1 MILDD
6 GPDPVE
12 VPRAP
17 AARWIEIL
25 LWVFMLSFAFDY
37 RADVSREAT
46 GDTGGIDQLIF
57 LAVCL
62 SSAGAL
68 FLLGWRWLIV
78 RPGAWILLLWGGLL
92 VFLTANA
99 FVHGVQPSRSLRTG
113 LPFGLCLAGIMAA
126 HIAGCA
132 GIRPSR
138 IVAPVF
144 AAAVINIIWRIA
156 QGFLFKGVSL
166 ESVRVE
172 VLSPATNWMAA
183 WIGCALLLRGRFHWT
198 ILLGCG
204 VLVTGILVTVTRALI
219 FPVAASTLAAGIAL
233 LFGIAWG
240 AFFWSE
246 VPKKFLP
253 IGLAVLVAI
262 AALGVAAAAFPTLV
276 ERWSE
281 RLFHHASDR
290 NITQDVSW
298 MTRRAEAEDIMKILA
313 EDKTRFVTGMGIG
326 ASYTWSQAYLPEL
339 YLVYPRDAELGD
351 DVWFAGHST
360 WTYALFSGGII
371 GLLGHLLLFGGT
383 ALNSLRCAAANARL
397 PGPDFWLAFLPFI
410 ATAAFLSE
418 TATSNPFYE
427 RLAGMIYGVMAGLPQ
442 AFHVRAGFLPR
453 LSAPA

>member
-6 GPDPVE
+6 GPDPVP
-12 VPRAP
+12 VPRSER
-17 AARWIEIL
+17 ARWIEIL
-25 LWVFMLSFAFDY
+25 LWVFMLSFALDY
-37 RADVSREAT
+37 RADVDREAA
-46 GDTGGIDQLIF
+46 GNAGGWDQLLF

-62 SSAGAL
+62 SSAGGL
-68 FLLGWRWLIV
+68 FLLGWRWLVV
-78 RPGAWILLLWGGLL
+78 RPGAWMLLLWGGLL
-92 VFLTANA
+92 LFLTINA

-113 LPFGLCLAGIMAA
+113 LPFGLCFAGMMAA
-126 HIAGCA
+126 HVAACA
-132 GIRPSR
+132 GLRPSR

-144 AAAVINIIWRIA
+144 AAAVINILWRIV
-156 QGFLFKGVSL
+156 QGFLFKGVEI

-219 FPVAASTLAAGIAL
+219 FPVAASTLAASVAL
-233 LFGIAWG
+233 LLGIAWG
-240 AFFWSE
+240 CYAWSDL
-246 VPKKFLP
+246 PKKFLP
-253 IGLAVLVAI
+253 IAAAAVLAL
-262 AALGVAAAAFPTLV
+262 AALGIAAALVPALV
-276 ERWSE
+276 ERWNE

-313 EDKTRFVTGMGIG
+313 EDKTRFVYGMGLG

-360 WTYALFSGGII
+360 WTYAIFAGGII
-371 GLLGHLLLFGGT
+371 GLFGHILLFTGT
-383 ALNSLRCAAANARL
+383 AANSIRCAAANARL
-397 PGPDFWLAFLPFI
+397 PGPDFWLAFLPLI

-427 RLAGMIYGVMAGLPQ
+427 RLAGMIYGMMAGLPQ
-442 AFHVRAGFLPR
+442 AFHVRASFLPR
-453 LSAPA
+453 PAAAS